1 MKFQNLINVYILLLN
16 ILKISPLTLEKFV
29 IPMEIIHLT
38 PQVLKENL
46 MPSLKDK

>member
-16 ILKISPLTLEKFV
+16 ILKISPLTLEEFV
-29 IPMEIIHLT
+29 IPIEIIHLT

>member
-16 ILKISPLTLEKFV
+16 IPKISPLTLEEFV

-38 PQVLKENL
+38 LQVLKENL